1 MCVCVFEA
9 QLGKLLNIFL
19 EIKARTQKAVLEVST
34 LFRLLDKKLDIMVLD
49 HRISLW
55 VWDML

>member
-1 MCVCVFEA
+1 MSMRVCVCVFKA

-34 LFRLLDKKLDIMVLD
+34 LFRLLDKKLDIYGTW
-49 HRISLW
+49 S
-55 VWDML
+55 